1 MIMAK
6 QTNSSTPFLR
16 FLFLLYA
23 ALLLWLLF
31 DRSVD
36 WTEGVRYRQQI
47 KNNMNLIPF
56 HTIRQYWKI
65 VRLRQ
70 YNDVRFFHS
79 VINLVGNIILF
90 IPIGYFLPRL
100 WRKLRKFFPF
110 LFTCIL
116 SVFLVE
122 LLQLLTLLGSMDID
136 DLILNLAGL
145 ILGYLAYTIPK
156 R

>member
-1 MIMAK
+1 MAK
-6 QTNSSTPFLR
+6 HKNSSTPFLR

-36 WTEGVRYRQQI
+36 WTEGIPYRQQI
-47 KNNMNLIPF
+47 RNNVNLIPF
-56 HTIRQYWKI
+56 HTIKQYWKI

-70 YNDVRFFHS
+70 YNDVRFFHG
-79 VINLVGNIILF
+79 VINLAGNIILF

-100 WRKLRKFFPF
+100 WVKMRKFFPF
-110 LFTCIL
+110 LFTCTL
-116 SVFLVE
+116 SICLVE

-136 DLILNLAGL
+136 DLILNLAGM